1 LRNDL
6 APHLFYDDETGEWR
20 GWACNFSTG
29 TAALSKRAD
38 GGVNAVWS
46 RKSPLQGLSVMK
58 AKPLGLSGMPIP
70 NWTYGGLQIYIAD
83 RN

>member
-1 LRNDL
+1 
-6 APHLFYDDETGEWR
+6 
-20 GWACNFSTG
+20 
-29 TAALSKRAD
+29 
-38 GGVNAVWS
+38 
-46 RKSPLQGLSVMK
+46 MK